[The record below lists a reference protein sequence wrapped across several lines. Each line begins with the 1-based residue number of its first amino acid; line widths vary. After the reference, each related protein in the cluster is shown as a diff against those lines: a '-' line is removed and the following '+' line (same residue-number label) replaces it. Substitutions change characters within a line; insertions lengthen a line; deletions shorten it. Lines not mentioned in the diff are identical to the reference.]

1 MTLSGPGGEV
11 LENRHSWVSCSL
23 TVLLKSLAWATSRV
37 FSQDMN
43 LSLTKYVNQDMRD
56 DMQSLMLDVSAG
68 IDAGVVVFLVFK
80 LITVRHLKIP
90 VP

>member
-1 MTLSGPGGEV
+1 
-11 LENRHSWVSCSL
+11 
-23 TVLLKSLAWATSRV
+23 
-37 FSQDMN
+37 MN